1 MKLTLEEKKQKEIV
15 RWEKE
20 KAKPQGR
27 GYMAYFVLLITL
39 VYIADEVVSQIGS
52 QMQTVIASQ
61 VFAPIVGEEF
71 AVARMA
77 ALGSVTMI
85 GMILS
90 FFYRPL
96 SDRFGRRPFLILNTL
111 GMGVATLIIALA
123 TNIPAYLIGAT
134 LCTFFVPHDMQAVYI
149 QECAPVEHRAKMYSV
164 VKAISTLAVFII
176 PLLRQIFIPGTDLT
190 NWRYVYIVPAAMAIV
205 AAVVAFLGIR
215 ESDAFIETRLRQLRM
230 TEEEKAEIKA
240 KKQNVEN
247 GGFFK
252 AFRYIFS
259 NKQLRWLVIVNLCMM
274 LGVVITQN
282 YEAIMTSGYA
292 QQFLAQGID
301 LESARAEAN
310 TYVTQALML
319 FSIGSAVFQ
328 LFPGFLAD
336 KFGRK
341 TSAVLTSAVT
351 LVSFLIFS
359 LGSANA
365 WNPYVVGFFCGAT
378 IGCYWATTDTIG
390 LMISESTPTTLRSSV
405 LTVQAIFVTLGSVV
419 STIIFMV
426 LTNIMGDA
434 VISTC
439 CLALAIPG
447 FALGLLLLWLKAKET
462 KGVDMSTI

>member
-1 MKLTLEEKKQKEIV
+1 MKLTLEEKKQKEIA

-27 GYMAYFVLLITL
+27 GYMAYFILLITL
-39 VYIADEVVSQIGS
+39 VYIADEVVSHLGT

-71 AVARMA
+71 AVARMS

-85 GMILS
+85 GMVLA

-111 GMGVATLIIALA
+111 GMGVGTLAIALA
-123 TNIPAYLIGAT
+123 TNIPVYLVGAT
-134 LCTFFVPHDMQAVYI
+134 LCTFFTPHDMQMVYI
-149 QECAPVEHRAKMYSV
+149 QECAPAKHRAKMYSI
-164 VKAISTLAVFII
+164 VKAISTLAIFMI

-190 NWRYVYIVPAAMAIV
+190 NWRYVYIIPAALAII
-205 AAVVAFLGIR
+205 AAVIAFMGIR
-215 ESDAFIETRLRQLRM
+215 ESDAFIDTRLRQLRM
-230 TEEEKAEIKA
+230 TEEEKAEAKA

-259 NKQLRWLVIVNLCMM
+259 HKQLRWLVIVNLCMM
-274 LGVVITQN
+274 LGVVITTN
-282 YEAIMTSGYA
+282 YEAIMTNGYA
-292 QQFLAQGID
+292 QQFLAQGIN

-310 TYVTQALML
+310 VFVTQALML
-319 FSIGSAVFQ
+319 FSLGSAIFQ

-341 TSAVLTSAVT
+341 PAAVLTSAVT
-351 LVSFLIFS
+351 LVSFLVFS
-359 LGSANA
+359 FGSTNA
-365 WNPYVVGFFCGAT
+365 WNPYIVGFFCGAT
-378 IGCYWATTDTIG
+378 IGCYWATGDTIG

-405 LTVQAIFVTLGSVV
+405 LTVLTIFVTLGSVV
-419 STIIFMV
+419 SSIIFMV

-434 VISTC
+434 VISIC

-447 FALGLLLLWLKAKET
+447 FTLGLLLLWIKAKET
-462 KGVDMSTI
+462 KGVDMSNV